1 MPLHTGRRWQ
11 KELEKAMPRA
21 VETRG
26 AYAEDYGRAISL
38 FVHLHRA
45 TIEEKYLNL
54 AQELAQEAVRKLYHN
69 GLFVGHPAKPYYE
82 NTNGVGLLLVALLEL
97 DAPSEDLGGAL

>member
-1 MPLHTGRRWQ
+1 LRKVNNRN
-11 KELEKAMPRA
+11 ELWRSQPRF
-21 VETRG
+21 EDGCPRII
-26 AYAEDYGRAISL
+26 DYGRAISL

-45 TIEEKYLNL
+45 TGDEHYLSLAENL
-54 AQELAQEAVRKLYHN
+54 ATEAVTKLFHN

-97 DAPSEDLGGAL
+97 DAPAENLGGAL